1 MPDNNQRNR
10 HKLIGFRPDDDD
22 RRILAAISAR
32 HNLSLS
38 NAIRLAIRTQ
48 GHSDGVADS
57 DPSQFRPPRL
67 GNPKI
72 ISDRKPKKTPGKM
85 AISRKS
91 GNNPTM

>member
-10 HKLIGFRPDDDD
+10 HKQIGFRPDDDD
-22 RRILAAISAR
+22 RRILQAISAR
-32 HNLSLS
+32 HNLSPA

-48 GHSDGVADS
+48 GQADDVAGS
-57 DPSQFRPPRL
+57 DPTAFRPPKL

-72 ISDRKPKKTPGKM
+72 ISGRKPQKTPEKM

-91 GNNPTM
+91 GNNPTK